1 MPKRKD
7 KRNKNDIPTHHLT
20 STPMGENRARKTS
33 QVTCILILTED
44 CSESGKYESLHQS
57 LRYAPTPSFL
67 TVKLPERGSRH
78 DTKPSSRPQIRHFD
92 VHKIEAF
99 SNQSYVFM
107 CLSVSSGF
115 EEKLDD
121 VSVTHFRGPHERGVV
136 PLNTGTMQ
144 EMQQSRIRKE
154 TGDGEKS
161 CKPLWMCT
169 TAN

>member
-1 MPKRKD
+1 VPKRKD
-7 KRNKNDIPTHHLT
+7 KRNTIDIPTHYLT
-20 STPMGENRARKTS
+20 TTPMSETHARKTP
-33 QVTCILILTED
+33 QVTCIFTLTED
-44 CSESGKYESLHQS
+44 FSESGKDESLHQS
-57 LRYAPTPSFL
+57 LRYAPTPSLL

-161 CKPLWMCT
+161 CKPL
-169 TAN
+169 